1 MINLSWKIKELGDL
15 NDMGRLLHI
24 EIDGLLRRMK
34 AGHCLWEHENVPRRL
49 SEIWN
54 KLSTFIKGITRHQC
68 TPASHILVFMISNEE
83 RRTKPYATP
92 VQCIPYKSLTDLKVR
107 ELANK
112 VIQEMTRRKMKVA
125 GRLLVHFMFNHCNYN
140 IIGFTTDGEWNSLCS
155 KGNTRPLSVFQ
166 ILSNAR
172 RKYAQKKQQTMI
184 EMLSPLRKYACL
196 NNIIIVKYPGNA
208 NGIFTARVPNNAVSQ
223 DLLAALIHGWITAGA
238 SMDDVVE
245 RLRLRTV
252 PTGYAIHNWINGIAI
267 THALCKLSHHFFT
280 REG

>member
-1 MINLSWKIKELGDL
+1 MLCIELKKHNDTYSEKLQSSKYNDKVMINLSWKIKELGDL
-15 NDMGRLLHI
+15 NDMGRLLHT

-34 AGHCLWEHENVPRRL
+34 AGHCLWEQENVPRCF
-49 SEIWN
+49 SEIRK
-54 KLSTFIKGITRHQC
+54 KLTTFIKGLTRHQR

-83 RRTKPYATP
+83 RRTKPYAIP
-92 VQCIPYKSLTDLKVR
+92 VQCIPYNSLTDLKVR

-125 GRLLVHFMFNHCNYN
+125 GRLLVHLMFNHCNYN
-140 IIGFTTDGEWNSLCS
+140 ILGFTTDGEWNSLRT

-196 NNIIIVKYPGNA
+196 IMQYIVLFWQIP
-208 NGIFTARVPNNAVSQ
+208 RQ
-223 DLLAALIHGWITAGA
+223 
-238 SMDDVVE
+238 
-245 RLRLRTV
+245 
-252 PTGYAIHNWINGIAI
+252 
-267 THALCKLSHHFFT
+267 C
-280 REG
+280 